1 MKYQKFILI
10 TLITVLTCTPLLIAQ
25 PAPSRVGTTAANFL
39 ELGYDPKGIA
49 MGDAVV
55 STVNDLSSIYWNPAG
70 LADMSGNEV
79 YFTYQSWL
87 VDSYTYFAG
96 AGFVSPTLGT
106 FAVSVIG
113 INYGEMEVTTLELQE
128 GTGENF
134 TPTDMSANL
143 SYGRSLTPWFGFGAT
158 IKYIYSSIYHL
169 SADAVALDLGVNI
182 KTSFLAPSGT
192 NVDGMKIGMSLSNY
206 GTRMQYEGLDL
217 MRSVDISPNEAGNYK
232 DVKVEYQTD
241 EWELPLV
248 FRIGVSIDP
257 ISKTNHRLTLA
268 VNALHV
274 NNNNE
279 TLNFGGEYMLNMPG
293 VAKFFL
299 RGGYRGLYLEN
310 SEFGPTFGLGIMLQ
324 IAKQNALQFD
334 YAYRDVGILGYSNII
349 GFSFL
354 F

>member
-1 MKYQKFILI
+1 VKDNKHIIF
-10 TLITVLTCTPLLIAQ
+10 TLIAVLMCAQLLIAQ
-25 PAPSRVGTTAANFL
+25 SPTRVGTTAANFL

-55 STVNDLSSIYWNPAG
+55 STVSDLSSVYWNPAG
-70 LADMSGNEV
+70 LSDMSGNEV
-79 YFTYQSWL
+79 YFTYQNWV
-87 VDSYTYFAG
+87 VDTYTFFAG
-96 AGFVSPTLGT
+96 AAFVAPSLGT
-106 FAVSVIG
+106 FAVSILG

-134 TPTDMSANL
+134 TPTDLAVNL

-158 IKYIYSSIYHL
+158 LKYIHSSIYHL
-169 SADAVALDLGVNI
+169 SANAFALDLGVKI
-182 KTSFLAPSGT
+182 STSFLAPSGT
-192 NVDGMKIGMSLSNY
+192 NTDGMKIGMSLSNY

-217 MRSVDISPNEAGNYK
+217 MRSIDISPDEAGNYK

-241 EWELPLV
+241 AWELPLV
-248 FRIGVSIDP
+248 FRAGISLTP
-257 ISKTNHRLTLA
+257 IVNTNHSLTLSA
-268 VNALHV
+268 DALHT

-279 TLNFGGEYMLNMPG
+279 TVNLGAEYGLNFPG
-293 VAKFFL
+293 TAKVFL
-299 RGGYRGLYLEN
+299 RGGYRGVFLES
-310 SEFGPTFGLGIMLQ
+310 SEFGPTFGLGLMLQ

-334 YAYRDVGILGYSNII
+334 YAYRSIGILGYSNVI